1 MADQKKDIKTLSSD
15 EMWARAAQGGP
26 IRREELGIQSSRS
39 SSGTTYLNEGV
50 QGWTFELNNDRN
62 SSDK

>member
-1 MADQKKDIKTLSSD
+1 MSEQGKDTHTLSGD

-26 IRREELGIQSSRS
+26 IRREELGIQSSQS
-39 SSGTTYLNEGV
+39 SNGTIYLNEGV
-50 QGWTFELNNDRN
+50 QGWTFELNNDKN